1 MLKTCGLSSMQMRN
15 VLDRIRRGEGLRF
28 EDVMLLDQS
37 VFYGLVDIYDRQ
49 RDMRLDIDNMS
60 YEELLALEERIGNV
74 NTGLT
79 EENIY
84 KHLKQKILG
93 RVTYRSPV
101 SAAIGTPPPSSS
113 TSRRHP
119 HH

>member
-15 VLDRIRRGEGLRF
+15 VLDRIRIRRGEGLRF
-28 EDVMLLDQS
+28 EEVMLLDQS
-37 VFYGLVDIYDRQ
+37 VFYGLVDIHDLH

-60 YEELLALEERIGNV
+60 YEAMKITFFELLELEERIGNV

-84 KHLKQKILG
+84 KHLK
-93 RVTYRSPV
+93 
-101 SAAIGTPPPSSS
+101 
-113 TSRRHP
+113 
-119 HH
+119 